1 MKCFLVGDPHELL
14 NNRFAR
20 GECSLREKLLC
31 QEVSG
36 SLIDLE
42 KLQEVNRQG
51 TLYNF
56 TSARHVAN
64 NQSCL
69 IDIFLFLCTSKLS
82 WQCL

>member
-14 NNRFAR
+14 NNCFAR

-36 SLIDLE
+36 SLKLLCQEVSGSLIDLE
-42 KLQEVNRQG
+42 KLQESTDNEP
-51 TLYNF
+51 LNF

-64 NQSCL
+64 NQSC
-69 IDIFLFLCTSKLS
+69 FN
-82 WQCL
+82 